1 MRVCKREIRVQTGI
15 SQCLCEQ
22 ACQAKTEKRICLW
35 SGPRNVSTALMYS
48 FAQRADT
55 RVIDEPLYAAYLSGA
70 GAHRAQ
76 AHPTTKNILASQPRD
91 LEHAVA
97 QGMLGECGRSV
108 LFIKNMAQHWRGL
121 DPDLLPRFENV
132 LLFRH
137 PALVARSFD
146 KVVAA
151 PSAEDLAYPMQL
163 EIANEME
170 ARGLPVIG
178 LESARVRNN
187 PEQELR
193 LLCERLN
200 VPFDNGMLSWDAG
213 PRPEDGV
220 WAPYWYTN
228 VHASTGFSP
237 DLSNPPAVD
246 DLAPHLRDVVR
257 TCLPMYE
264 RLLTY
269 CTPNT

>member
-1 MRVCKREIRVQTGI
+1 MRVCKREMRVPAGI
-15 SQCLCEQ
+15 SQCHCEQ
-22 ACQAKTEKRICLW
+22 ACESKAMKRICLW

-55 RVIDEPLYAAYLSGA
+55 RVVDEPLYAAYLSGA

-76 AHPTTKNILASQPRD
+76 AHPTTKHILASQPQD
-91 LEHAVA
+91 LEWAVG
-97 QGMLGECGRSV
+97 QGMLGECDRSV

-121 DPDLLPRFENV
+121 DAALLPRFANV

-146 KVVAA
+146 KIVAS
-151 PSAEDLAYPMQL
+151 PSPDDLAYPMQL

-178 LESARVRNN
+178 LESARVRND
-187 PEQELR
+187 PERELR
-193 LLCERLN
+193 LLCERLDL
-200 VPFDNGMLSWDAG
+200 PFDDGMLNWEAG
-213 PRPEDGV
+213 PRPEDGI
-220 WAPYWYTN
+220 WAPYWYAN

-237 DLSNPPAVD
+237 DLSEPPAVD
-246 DLAPHLRDVVR
+246 DLAPHLQDVVR
-257 TCLPMYE
+257 QCLPMYE

-269 CTPNT
+269 CAANT